1 MSSVKDFLYN
11 EGRKRGFVVKPPY
24 VAGKESVNTEQGSR
38 LEDGGSAVVE
48 DGGFSIDKT
57 YGDAIGQDGPTKQII
72 SRRLTKNQRRI
83 RTIAELNERV
93 NYLVWRAIVLTWD
106 ARPWRDKTDIEIE
119 KEQEIK
125 ARKKMSRI
133 LKRESK
139 EFMNRASNTYARM
152 GMCYMPPLHNRSL
165 FNGIKKVRFSN
176 VVADPNAIWLQIATD
191 RLPWGVDILQVI
203 HDEGILTNLS
213 ASLRHHVQGY
223 YDVERGAWLCI
234 ERGRGVRGI
243 PQLVPYNKM
252 VDLIPKTAHRLTI
265 PLGETVNSR
274 RIYKS
279 LRAFPHLLIAGS
291 TGQGKTCYLN
301 VILACLIH
309 NNTPNDLQIILVDLK
324 NGIEFDMYKGVPHL
338 WKMGGKG
345 KGKEEEIAPEGI
357 VGRPEK
363 VILLLERMITEGER
377 RLKILKGLKVTS
389 IDEYNKGR
397 TKSSRMSRILIVI
410 DEWARVALSPN
421 GKHAD
426 NVMSEITATYRAVG
440 FHVILATQMP
450 IARVVSTLIKTNFS
464 GRLAFG
470 VPDINSS
477 MVILGSGRAKGLEP
491 VGRAVLQHGTKIV
504 ETQVPY
510 ITKAELLAI
519 LDEAK
524 ADGGRVEDEVTMLE
538 IFQYSLAELDGSLAN
553 RPLYKRFQ
561 GRIGHNALKDK
572 LKTMDDLLVD
582 IDGEEYE
589 VKPGDGARPKRLEK
603 YIEEVPLLVPND
615 PIKS

>member
-1 MSSVKDFLYN
+1 MPSVKDYLYN
-11 EGRKRGFVVKPPY
+11 EGRKRGFVVTPPY
-24 VAGKESVNTEQGSR
+24 VAGKESINTEKGAKV
-38 LEDGGSAVVE
+38 EDSGSAIVE
-48 DGGFSIDKT
+48 DVGFSVDIT
-57 YGDAIGQDGPTKQII
+57 YGEEINQDGPTKQII
-72 SRRLTKNQRRI
+72 RKRLTKTQRRI
-83 RTIAELNERV
+83 RTLAELSERV
-93 NYLVWRAIVLTWD
+93 DFLVWRALMITWNN
-106 ARPWRDKTDIEIE
+106 RPWRDKTDIE
-119 KEQEIK
+119 KERETEIK
-125 ARKKMSRI
+125 ERRKMSRI
-133 LKRESK
+133 LRNESK
-139 EFMNRASNTYARM
+139 IFMRRSSNTYARM
-152 GMCYMPPLHNRSL
+152 GMCYVPAMNNRSL
-165 FNGIKKVRFSN
+165 INGIKKVRFSN

-191 RLPWGVDILQVI
+191 RLPWGVDILKII

-243 PQLVPYNKM
+243 PQLVPYDKM
-252 VDLIPKTAHRLTI
+252 FSLIPKKAHRLTI

-279 LRAFPHLLIAGS
+279 LREFPHLLIAGS

-309 NNTPNDLQIILVDLK
+309 NNTPNDLKIILVDLK
-324 NGIEFDMYKGVPHL
+324 NGIEFDMYKGIPHL

-363 VILLLERMITEGER
+363 VILLLQRMITEGER
-377 RLKILKGLKVTS
+377 RLNLFRRLGVTS
-389 IDEYNKGR
+389 IDEYNRGR
-397 TKSSRMSRILIVI
+397 TKSRMSRILMVI

-421 GKHAD
+421 GRKAD
-426 NVMSEITATYRAVG
+426 TVLSEITATYRAVG

-491 VGRAVLQHGTKIV
+491 VGRAVLQHGTKII

-510 ITKAELLAI
+510 ITKSELLAV
-519 LDEAK
+519 LNEARE
-524 ADGGRVEDEVTMLE
+524 DGGRVEDEVGMLE
-538 IFQYSLAELDGSLAN
+538 IYQYAIKELGGSLAIKKIH
-553 RPLYKRFQ
+553 RKYAD
-561 GRIGHNALKDK
+561 RIGRKALEDQ
-572 LKTMDDLLVD
+572 LRTMDGLLVD
-582 IDGEEYE
+582 IDGEEYI
-589 VKPGDGARPKRLEK
+589 VKPGDGGNVPRRLEK
-603 YIEEVPLLVPND
+603 YIKETPMPVSNE
-615 PIKS
+615 PIRS